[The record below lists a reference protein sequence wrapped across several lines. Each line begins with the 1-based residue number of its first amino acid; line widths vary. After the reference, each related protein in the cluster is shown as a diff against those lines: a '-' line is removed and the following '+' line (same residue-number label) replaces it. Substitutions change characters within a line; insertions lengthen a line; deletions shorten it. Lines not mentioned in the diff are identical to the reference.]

1 MCVSNEPCRL
11 KEEKSAVLA
20 QSTFRRF
27 YLIGRTLDRAGK
39 LGNPVPARR
48 GKRESKAY
56 RQEAGMQREIH
67 GGNVYGR
74 EVRLDFSVNINPLG
88 MPQGVRQAITEYT
101 AWDET
106 CLLYTSDAA
115 DE

>member
-1 MCVSNEPCRL
+1 M
-11 KEEKSAVLA
+11 LA

-48 GKRESKAY
+48 GKTESKAY

-106 CLLYTSDAA
+106 
-115 DE
+115 

>member
-1 MCVSNEPCRL
+1 M
-11 KEEKSAVLA
+11 LA

-74 EVRLDFSVNINPLG
+74 EVRLDFSGQYQSTGHATGSKAGNYGIHG
-88 MPQGVRQAITEYT
+88 MGRNVSGY
-101 AWDET
+101 
-106 CLLYTSDAA
+106 
-115 DE
+115 

>member
-56 RQEAGMQREIH
+56 RQEAGMPDSPGKLKAFPDEH
-67 GGNVYGR
+67 G
-74 EVRLDFSVNINPLG
+74 E
-88 MPQGVRQAITEYT
+88 
-101 AWDET
+101 
-106 CLLYTSDAA
+106 
-115 DE
+115 